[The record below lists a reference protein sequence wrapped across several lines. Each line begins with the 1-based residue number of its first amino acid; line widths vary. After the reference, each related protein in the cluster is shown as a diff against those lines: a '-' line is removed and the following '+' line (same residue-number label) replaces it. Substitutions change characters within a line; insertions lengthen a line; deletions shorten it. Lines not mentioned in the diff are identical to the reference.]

1 MKWSLFFKE
10 KMKAASFLAV
20 LMIAI
25 IASNVMESVIDH
37 TNDGTVS
44 SVYEDRLKP
53 SIDLS
58 EMKDL
63 NYQRIS
69 IINQLRL
76 GNEFN
81 ADSKEELARIN
92 QKFDLLLRKY
102 QNTYLVAEEKVI
114 LISLVNDLKGLNQAI
129 YSREF
134 SAEKQIEDSLKKL
147 NAINLSLS
155 KLNKVQ
161 EIVGEELV
169 SSYKEKTFLRGFLNT
184 LQILIAIIIGFI
196 ILKMIAEARM
206 LNLFDK
212 KPIHL
217 N

>member
-1 MKWSLFFKE
+1 
-10 KMKAASFLAV
+10 MKAASFLAV